1 MNPKINTL
9 KEIIEKLDLK
19 VISEGSDLNRAVEY
33 GCCCDLLS
41 WVMAHGKK
49 DAVWITVQAHINV
62 VAVASLLELA
72 GVILDTGVT
81 REEKAIEKARREEG
95 ITILSS
101 ELDAFELAGRLYE
114 MGIGMKS

>member
-1 MNPKINTL
+1 MKNWILRLYP
-9 KEIIEKLDLK
+9 
-19 VISEGSDLNRAVEY
+19 EGSDLNRAVEY

-72 GVILDTGVT
+72 GVILASGVT
-81 REEKAIEKARREEG
+81 MEEKAIEKAREEG